1 MFSLRPKAFSAA
13 ATLPLAL
20 TYRWD
25 ASTAVTRSPAERS
38 HALTDETAAAVGSYF
53 ARYCAGVRKW
63 WYVALPGV
71 ATAATAVRR
80 AARPPRGARYTRR
93 LTRPDAFAGRT
104 AACAVHAGAL
114 PRSATAWLLA
124 PVAVATPPAATT
136 AARPHEATA
145 PRTNKR
151 LPTRSPTPETLT
163 LLAGAGRLLYPRARH
178 PSLDAGYRAE

>member
-1 MFSLRPKAFSAA
+1 
-13 ATLPLAL
+13 
-20 TYRWD
+20 
-25 ASTAVTRSPAERS
+25 
-38 HALTDETAAAVGSYF
+38 
-53 ARYCAGVRKW
+53 
-63 WYVALPGV
+63 
-71 ATAATAVRR
+71 
-80 AARPPRGARYTRR
+80 
-93 LTRPDAFAGRT
+93 T

-136 AARPHEATA
+136 AARPHEAMA

-178 PSLDAGYRAE
+178 LSLDGGGRASELRGLLEPDRRTRAGDRGERVDDGRIEVRPGAAVELGDRCLVGHRLPVAAVGR